1 MERNYLICSLLG
13 WFCAKEPNLSGSDLK
28 IKIDQVL
35 ADSKFTPLG
44 TEDTDMQLL
53 DETTAELLMSVIGRG
68 FNRKDRRKK
77 E

>member
-13 WFCAKEPNLSGSDLK
+13 WFCAKEPDINGSDLK

-68 FNRKDRRKK
+68 YNRKDRRQ
-77 E
+77 

>member
-13 WFCAKEPNLSGSDLK
+13 WFCAKKPSIGGSDLK

-53 DETTAELLMSVIGRG
+53 DETAAELLMSVIGRG
-68 FNRKDRRKK
+68 YNRKDRRQ
-77 E
+77 

>member
-35 ADSKFTPLG
+35 VDSKFTPLG
-44 TEDTDMQLL
+44 TEDTDIQLL
-53 DETTAELLMSVIGRG
+53 DETTAELLMIIIGRG
-68 FNRKDRRKK
+68 HNRKDRRQ
-77 E
+77 